1 MDITKNPPAA
11 AELFELAKL
20 GGIPVKDLVNPKS
33 RAYRE
38 LGIDA
43 SGFTESE
50 AAAFLAA
57 NPKAM
62 FRPLLTDGKTLVA
75 GFDPVK
81 MESIL

>member
-1 MDITKNPPAA
+1 MDILKKPPTVK
-11 AELFELAKL
+11 ELFELAGL

-50 AAAFLAA
+50 AAEYLAA
-57 NPKAM
+57 NPKAIH
-62 FRPLLTDGKTLVA
+62 RPLLTDGKTLVV

-81 MESIL
+81 METIL